1 MTLARGIF
9 EDLSPPHRPPFSGG
23 LSPIP
28 MPPLSTEG
36 RRVMAQLGTLE
47 AMRSGTTLA
56 LEDTHSV
63 DAYADAMVG
72 TGMRFLFGERA
83 QIGRASGRE
92 RVCQSV
98 SISGVVVL
106 LKKKQTNNTTINT
119 KPT

>member
-1 MTLARGIF
+1 MRISDGISDVCSS
-9 EDLSPPHRPPFSGG
+9 DLPPHRPPFSGG

-83 QIGRASGRE
+83 HDRTGTSIGCRK
-92 RVCQSV
+92 SV
-98 SISGVVVL
+98 G
-106 LKKKQTNNTTINT
+106 
-119 KPT
+119 